1 MFDYVYAHK
10 KLIQA
15 ALFVIFVPF
24 AFFWV
29 GDYMRDG
36 GSTTTV
42 AEVGKYTITL
52 DEFNQSLRERQQ
64 TIQRM
69 AEGRVD
75 PEMLDNPGLRSAT
88 LEGLIQRRL
97 LFDWVIRR
105 GMAVTSEQLK
115 NVIGE
120 QRLFRD
126 EDGNF
131 SYARYEQFLKAEGMT
146 PAMFEARM
154 RQDLVIR
161 QVADGFADTG
171 FVPRT
176 VAERLMRLSEQ
187 QRELSYAAI
196 APDKFLGQVK
206 IEADAARKYYDGNPA
221 DFRVPEQARV
231 EYVTLALELLMQ
243 QVQLGADD
251 VAKYYEG
258 NRHRYG
264 VAESRQ
270 AAHILVSI
278 EAAAGAE
285 AKQKARAAAE
295 EIYQQ
300 VRKKPDSFAALAQ
313 ARSQD
318 PGSASR
324 GGDLGTLQRGSMKDA
339 PAFEDAL
346 FKLKPGEISP
356 PVETRHG
363 FHIIRLTA
371 LQPAKMRSLDEVRG
385 EIEKEL
391 RKQLAARRFA
401 ELAENFTNVVYE
413 QSESLKPA
421 ADLIK
426 AAPQASGWITRE
438 RADPPLNNARLLA
451 AVFSEDTLKNGRNTE
466 AVEVTPGTLVAA
478 RVVEHKPA
486 AMRPFDEVRAE
497 IEKGLA
503 LREAARLAG
512 EEGRR
517 QLDALKQGKDIGI
530 KWSQPQLVGRA
541 SKPEVPEAVVR
552 QAFRMDVSKLPV
564 YGGLESPRG
573 AYFLLRIT
581 RVQEGE
587 SPAPEKVKEFSEQ
600 LRMILGQEEI
610 GAYVSSL
617 KQRVGVKI
625 NKDVLEKKEDS
636 APPPSGRTGQ
646 PAPPRRGAF

>member
-1 MFDYVYAHK
+1 MFDFVYSHK
-10 KLIQA
+10 NLIQI

-36 GSTTTV
+36 GATTGV
-42 AEVGKYTITL
+42 AEVGGYTITL
-52 DEFNQSLRERQQ
+52 DEFNRSLRERQQ
-64 TIQRM
+64 TIRSV

-75 PEMLDNPGLRSAT
+75 PEMLDNPGLRNAT
-88 LEGLIQRRL
+88 LEGLIQRRV
-97 LFDWVIRR
+97 LFDWVVRR
-105 GMAVTSEQLK
+105 GMAVTNEQLK
-115 NVIGE
+115 TVISE
-120 QRLFRD
+120 QELFRD
-126 EDGNF
+126 DAGKF
-131 SYARYEQFLKAEGMT
+131 SYPRYEQFLKSEGMT
-146 PAMFEARM
+146 PALFEARI

-161 QVADGFADTG
+161 QVVDGYGDSG
-171 FVPRT
+171 FVPRS
-176 VAERLMRLSEQ
+176 VAERLLRLSEQ

-196 APDKFLGQVK
+196 APDRFQGQVK
-206 IEADAARKYYDGNPA
+206 LEAGAAKKYYDGNPA
-221 DFRVPEQARV
+221 SFRVPEQARV
-231 EYVTLALELLMQ
+231 EYVTLGLESLMQ

-251 VAKYYEG
+251 VAKYYEA
-258 NRHRYG
+258 NRNRYG

-270 AAHILVSI
+270 AAHILVSV

-300 VRKKPDSFAALAQ
+300 VRKKPERFADVAK

-324 GGDLGTLQRGSMKDA
+324 GGDLGMLQRGSMKDA
-339 PAFEDAL
+339 PEFEAAL

-363 FHIIRLTA
+363 FHIIRLTE
-371 LQPAKMRSLDEVRG
+371 LQPAKVRSLEEARG
-385 EIEKEL
+385 EIETEL

-401 ELAENFTNVVYE
+401 ELAENFSNTVYE

-421 ADLIK
+421 ADLVK
-426 AAPQASGWITRE
+426 AAPRTSGWITRE
-438 RADPPLNNARLLA
+438 QADAPLDNARLLA
-451 AVFSEDTLKNGRNTE
+451 AIFSEDTLKNGRNTE
-466 AVEVTPGTLVAA
+466 AIEVTPGTLVAA
-478 RVVEHKPA
+478 RVVGHKPA
-486 AMRPFDEVRAE
+486 AMRPFEEVRAD

-517 QLDALKQGKDIGI
+517 QLEALKQGKDSGI
-530 KWSQPQLVGRA
+530 KWSEPQLVGRA
-541 SKPEVPEAVVR
+541 ARPEVPEAVVR
-552 QAFRMDVSKLPV
+552 QAFRMDASKLPA
-564 YGGLESPRG
+564 YGGMESPRG
-573 AYFLLRIT
+573 AYFLLRVT
-581 RVQEGE
+581 RVQESA

-600 LRMILGQEEI
+600 LRQVLRQEEI
-610 GAYVSSL
+610 GAYVTSL

-625 NKDVLEKKEDS
+625 NKDALEKKEDGTS
-636 APPPSGRTGQ
+636 PPPGGPGQ
-646 PAPPRRGAF
+646 PTAPRRGAF